1 MKRYKIN
8 NRVVDAKSI
17 EEAIVKASSI
27 DFDYLLKEEEK
38 AVQDYKAAI
47 AQTNDS
53 DALYVL
59 SHILKEE
66 AHHIELLKKLQQGE
80 VHFEDCEVE

>member
-8 NRVVDAKSI
+8 NRVVDAESI

-27 DFDYLLKEEEK
+27 DFDYLFKEEEK
-38 AVQDYKAAI
+38 AVQDYKTAI

-66 AHHIELLKKLQQGE
+66 THHIELLKKLQRGE